1 MTGKRSDLPLVAV
14 VTPVFNG
21 APWLERTLACVQRQT
36 YRNIV
41 HVILDNASTDESP
54 RLIDRARAGPVP
66 IIARRNPQTLRQT
79 ENWNAAMALAPPEAA
94 YVKWLCADDLMAP
107 DCIEKMVRLAESDS
121 EIDLVMAVDIVD
133 HLAKGDRLDAPRG
146 VYDGPEIARMLLTD
160 RLRHLPAAH
169 MFFRATPERL
179 RAPFDASTVPAMDAD
194 FVVRDLLNRK
204 VGYIFEP
211 LLFSRVTPATETAK
225 RGGFRASILPGLS
238 RLTRYGP
245 RLLSE
250 SEFKAAKRRERRKL
264 TRHALAWKAARD
276 ENADRA
282 LEMLRAEGFMP
293 GPIDYAVAVASWPA
307 HKVRRE
313 LARFGAGP
321 PWSTRAMTE
330 RDFLDEAQTP
340 DGPEGPP
347 PPPRSKAAATA

>member
-54 RLIDRARAGPVP
+54 RMIDRARAGTTP
-66 IIARRNPQTLRQT
+66 IIVRRNPQTLRQT
-79 ENWNAAMALAPPEAA
+79 DNWNAAMAMAPPEAR
-94 YVKWLCADDLMAP
+94 YVKWLCADDLMTP
-107 DCIEKMVRLAESDS
+107 DCIEKMVRLAESDP
-121 EIDLVMAVDIVD
+121 EIDLVLAVDVVD
-133 HLAKGDRLDAPRG
+133 DMLKGDRLEAPRNI
-146 VYDGPEIARMLLTD
+146 YSGPEIARLLLTD

-169 MFFRATPERL
+169 MFFRASPERL
-179 RAPFDASTVPAMDAD
+179 RAPFDAATVPAMDAD
-194 FVVRDLLNRK
+194 FVVRDLLHRK

-211 LLFSRVTPATETAK
+211 LLFTRVTPATETAK
-225 RGGFRASILPGLS
+225 RGGFRTSILPGLS

-245 RLLSE
+245 QLLSAD
-250 SEFKAAKRRERRKL
+250 EFQAAKRRERRKL

-276 ENADRA
+276 ENAERA
-282 LEMLRAEGFMP
+282 VEMLRAEGFMP
-293 GPIDYAVAVASWPA
+293 TAIDYAVAVASWPA

-321 PWSTRAMTE
+321 PWSAGPMSE
-330 RDFLDEAQTP
+330 RDFLGEAQA
-340 DGPEGPP
+340 PP
-347 PPPRSKAAATA
+347 PGDASPPRSEAAATA